1 LRRRIFKSQG
11 FLSKFAAS
19 LRMPPLAAAL
29 IIGTP
34 LAIIALLWFLR
45 AHHMHINI
53 DWIYYPSFTF
63 VYAVWVLPI
72 LGFMLFSFPQIRPNP
87 VSPPKRR
94 FICMVPAFNEERVI
108 GNPVRSLIAQN
119 YPKDL
124 YEVWVI
130 FDGSDGTADIATSLG
145 ANVLIT
151 PTHGYGKHRALDYAF
166 RKLLR
171 EDDDRYVAVFDAD
184 NVVSPNYLQAMNSA
198 IEARGFRCMQAFHDV
213 LNGPD
218 NWITKALWCACVSA
232 SNIYLTGR
240 MRTLSSTLI
249 CGTGWCCEA
258 GLLHKYWS
266 HTRTQTEDIELNGIL
281 ALETGTH
288 VGYVPEAHIYDEKP
302 LNIWVA
308 IRQRMRWM
316 CGHSRVAYYHFFRCV
331 WEGLRRADFALLEL
345 AAYYLVPF
353 ALLTSFLTWPLLAG
367 IWLGDFTITGP
378 LASGPVDFTF
388 EIVAIFFIFGYQ
400 IVGFWDTKSLA
411 PTPLRRA
418 WRVLVYSLYTLAFTL
433 LAWPPAVIWA
443 LFKVAKTDWLYHT
456 PHVSDVTEE
465 KMLGQ
470 RVAALQAQGAGAN
483 NGQITPGTVT
493 AVGSNDDTSVGG
505 TFEAVAANGHAT
517 AAAAAQT
524 ATSSNGQATAAGT
537 ALS

>member
-1 LRRRIFKSQG
+1 
-11 FLSKFAAS
+11 
-19 LRMPPLAAAL
+19 MPPLAAVL

-34 LAIIALLWFLR
+34 LLIFAALWLLHSDR
-45 AHHMHINI
+45 AHVNIN
-53 DWIYYPSFTF
+53 WIYYPSFAF
-63 VYAVWVLPI
+63 VYAIWVLPI
-72 LGFMLFSFPQIRPNP
+72 LAFMLFSFPQIRTNP
-87 VSPPKRR
+87 PAPPKRR
-94 FICMVPAFNEERVI
+94 FICMIPAYNEERVI
-108 GNPVRSLIAQN
+108 GNPVRSLLAQD
-119 YPKDL
+119 YPKEL

-130 FDGSDGTADIATSLG
+130 FDGSDGTADFAASLG

-171 EDDDRYVAVFDAD
+171 EDDDRYVCVFDAD
-184 NVVSPNYLQAMNSA
+184 NVVSPNYLQSMNNA

-218 NWITKALWCACVSA
+218 NWVTKALWCACVSA

-258 GLLHKYWS
+258 ALLHKYWS
-266 HTRTQTEDIELNGIL
+266 HTKTQTEDIELNGIL

-288 VGYVPEAHIYDEKP
+288 VGYVPEAHIFDEKP

-316 CGHSRVAYYHFFRCV
+316 CGHSRVAYYHFFRCL
-331 WEGLRRADFALLEL
+331 WQGIRRGDLALIEL

-353 ALLTSFLTWPLLAG
+353 ALLASFLTWPLLVG
-367 IWLGDFTITGP
+367 IAMGDFTITGP
-378 LASGPVDFTF
+378 LASGPVEHVF
-388 EIVAIFFIFGYQ
+388 EIVALFFIFGYQ
-400 IVGFWDTKSLA
+400 IVGFWGTKSLA
-411 PTPLRRA
+411 ANPFRRA
-418 WRVLVYSLYTLAFTL
+418 VRVVLYSIYTLAFTL

-443 LFKVAKTDWLYHT
+443 LFSVAKSDWIYHT

-470 RVAALQAQGAGAN
+470 RVAALQA
-483 NGQITPGTVT
+483 
-493 AVGSNDDTSVGG
+493 
-505 TFEAVAANGHAT
+505 AAPSNGHA
-517 AAAAAQT
+517 AAAGALEAA
-524 ATSSNGQATAAGT
+524 APNGQATAPGALEAAVTNGQAKASST
-537 ALS
+537 ALSEGAVL